1 MKREPS
7 FVAMVNSLVRFRFIS
22 GLVSISDMT
31 DKEGSLT
38 QSPEPGQLKPYLAAT
53 MQLIPLHHY
62 TKETERKGVKI
73 KRGKSPIDKAWMKKP
88 YNSALQVDYMEEG
101 YNVGVRL
108 YPGELVLD
116 IDPRAFPEGETLST
130 DNPFKRLCKDVGLN
144 VDKYPRVET
153 GSGGLHIYMSKP
165 EDVSTRDS
173 LNDQY
178 PGVEFKSFGRQ
189 VVSAGSIHPDTKTT
203 YSWDFLYPELDEFG
217 APSAPKLLIDLI
229 RRPTGSATSGGG
241 EHDQEELADMLEQLD
256 PEDFSDHDDWLTI
269 MQACHHATAGDGR
282 QEFIDWCTS
291 DPSYSDHGNLI
302 GLRWD
307 SLHADADGARVTY
320 RTLHKFLRDKG
331 AGDMIPRT
339 PAKDDFDDL
348 DPDDI
353 PNQAFDEETP
363 EHEKKGPLEKMND
376 RYCAV
381 MDGGK
386 FRVMW
391 EQLDPDSGDLDKGI
405 KPRKH
410 WVSAT
415 KFDFQNFLANRR
427 VQRGDSTVPIAEAW
441 QEWSGRKSY
450 KGVIFDPER
459 DHEGFLNLWTGWAV
473 TPTKKEDGWSLLQEL
488 LFEVLCDGDEKVYEY
503 VMNWAAYM
511 FQHPGSPAEVAVCF
525 QGGKGV
531 GKGTWFRTLAQIA
544 GRHGMQITS
553 SEHLTGRFN
562 DHLRDC
568 IFLFADEAV
577 KAYDKDG
584 ESRLKGLI
592 TEPTLVYEGKGK
604 DAKRGKNRLHVGM
617 ASNEEWFVPMGLDGE
632 RRFLL
637 QRANNKWVGRHDLFQ
652 KLNDQLD
659 QGGREALLWDLLK
672 RDINGWA
679 PRKEIPT
686 SAAAIEQKIMNMG
699 PIPAWW
705 FDTIYEGI
713 LDFDPARDGEVWTD
727 GPIRVF
733 KNELMESFE
742 NYCRRA
748 GIRNPG
754 GMGRSIDT
762 VFTKQL
768 KAYCPDLVDK
778 QKAKPSEDRIG
789 IRLLGDGRAWCYDLP
804 SLEECRAAF
813 SPLLGGDYQWPAID
827 DPVKRHDFPDDL

>member
-1 MKREPS
+1 MDPK
-7 FVAMVNSLVRFRFIS
+7 
-22 GLVSISDMT
+22 T
-31 DKEGSLT
+31 D
-38 QSPEPGQLKPYLAAT
+38 PGQLKPYLSAG

-62 TKETERKGVKI
+62 TDEDEYKGK
-73 KRGKSPIDKAWMKKP
+73 KRNRGKSPIDKAWMKRT
-88 YNSALQVDYMEEG
+88 YNSELQVDYMEEG

-108 YPGELVLD
+108 STSDLVLD
-116 IDPRAFPEGETLST
+116 VDPRGFPEGETLAT
-130 DNPFKRLCKDVGLN
+130 DNPFKRLCADVGLN
-144 VDKYPRVET
+144 VDEYPRVET

-189 VVSAGSIHPDTKTT
+189 VVSAGSIHPDTKLPYT
-203 YSWDFLYPELDEFG
+203 WDFLYPELDELG
-217 APSAPKLLIDLI
+217 TPSAPKLLIDLI
-229 RRPTGSATSGGG
+229 RRPTGSAATGGG
-241 EHDQEELADMLEQLD
+241 EHDQEELAEMLDQLD
-256 PEDFSDHDDWLTI
+256 PADFSDHDGWFTL

-282 QEFIDWCTS
+282 QEFIEWCTR
-291 DPSYSDHGNLI
+291 DPEYSDHGTII

-307 SLHADADGARVTY
+307 SLHADGDGARVTY

-331 AGDMIPRT
+331 AGEMIPRT
-339 PAKDDFDDL
+339 PAQDDFDDL

-353 PNQAFDEETP
+353 PDMAHDEETP

-391 EQLDPDSGDLDKGI
+391 EVLDPDSGDKLKGI

-427 VQRGDSTVPIAEAW
+427 VQQGDRAVPIAEAW
-441 QEWSGRKSY
+441 QEWAGRKQY
-450 KGVIFDPER
+450 EGVIFDPER
-459 DHEGFLNLWTGWAV
+459 DHKGFLNLWTGWAV
-473 TPTKKEDGWSLLQEL
+473 TPAKKENGWDYLNEL
-488 LFEVLCDGDEKVYEY
+488 LYEVLCDGDEKVYEY
-503 VMNWAAYM
+503 VLNWAAYM
-511 FQHPGSPAEVAVCF
+511 VQHPGSPAEVAICF

-617 ASNEEWFVPMGLDGE
+617 ASNEDWFIPMGLEGE

-637 QRANNKWVGRHDLFQ
+637 QRANQNKVGQHGWFE
-652 KLNDQLD
+652 KLNDQLN
-659 QGGREALLWDLLK
+659 QGGREALLWDLMQ
-672 RDINGWA
+672 RDISGWA

-686 SAAAIEQKIMNMG
+686 SAAAIEQKIMGMG
-699 PIPAWW
+699 PIEQWW
-705 FDTIYEGI
+705 FDMLYKGA
-713 LDFDPARDGEVWTD
+713 LDFDPCDENASWLE
-727 GPIRVF
+727 GPVRVF
-733 KNELMESFE
+733 REDIQESYE
-742 NYCRRA
+742 NHCRRQ
-748 GIRNPG
+748 GIRPNS
-754 GMGRSIDT
+754 MGRGIDMM
-762 VFTKQL
+762 FTKHIKNL
-768 KAYCPDLVDK
+768 CPTIKDK
-778 QKAKPSEDRIG
+778 QKARPMEGSILKR
-789 IRLLGDGRAWCYDLP
+789 LGDGRAWAYDLP
-804 SLEECRAAF
+804 RLEECRDHF
-813 SPLLGGDYQWPAID
+813 TRFFGDTYNWPDVNDQVFDA
-827 DPVKRHDFPDDL
+827 PEFPDDL

>member
-1 MKREPS
+1 
-7 FVAMVNSLVRFRFIS
+7 
-22 GLVSISDMT
+22 MT
-31 DKEGSLT
+31 HK
-38 QSPEPGQLKPYLAAT
+38 PEPGQLKPYLTAG

-62 TKETERKGVKI
+62 TYEDEYKGKKR
-73 KRGKSPIDKAWMKKP
+73 KRGKSPVDNAWMKKT
-88 YNSALQVDYMEEG
+88 YNSELQVDYMEEG

-108 YPGELVLD
+108 GTGDLVLD
-116 IDPRAFPEGETLST
+116 IDPRGFPKGETLAT

-144 VDKYPRVET
+144 VDNYPRVET
-153 GSGGLHIYMSKP
+153 GSGGLHIYMGKP

-189 VVSAGSIHPDTKTT
+189 VVSAGSIHPDTEAL

-229 RRPTGSATSGGG
+229 RRPTGSAATGGG
-241 EHDQEELADMLEQLD
+241 EHDQGELAEMLEHLD
-256 PEDFSDHDDWLTI
+256 PEDFSDHDDWFTL

-282 QEFIDWCTS
+282 QEFVEWCTR
-291 DPSYSDHGNLI
+291 DPAYADHGTII

-307 SLHADADGARVTY
+307 SLHADAKGARVTF

-331 AGDMIPRT
+331 AGDAIPRT
-339 PAKDDFDDL
+339 PAEDDFDDL
-348 DPDDI
+348 DPDDL
-353 PNQAFDEETP
+353 PEQALDEETP
-363 EHEKKGPLEKMND
+363 EHEKKGPLEKMNE

-381 MDGGK
+381 MDGGQ

-391 EQLDPDSGDLDKGI
+391 EVLDPDSGDLSKGI
-405 KPRKH
+405 QPRKH
-410 WVSAT
+410 WVRAT
-415 KFDFQNFLANRR
+415 KFDFMNNLANRR
-427 VQRGDSTVPIAEAW
+427 VVQGDRPVPIAEAW
-441 QEWSGRKSY
+441 MEWAGRKSY
-450 KGVIFDPER
+450 DGVIFDPER
-459 DHEGFLNLWTGWAV
+459 DHKGFLNLWTGWAENPV
-473 TPTKKEDGWSLLQEL
+473 KKEGGWDYLKEL
-488 LFEVLCDGDEKVYEY
+488 LFEVLCDGDDRVYEY
-503 VMNWAAYM
+503 VLNWAAYM
-511 FQHPGSPAEVAVCF
+511 IQHPGSPAEVAICF
-525 QGGKGV
+525 QGGKGI
-531 GKGTWFRTLAQIA
+531 GKGTWFRTLAQLA

-604 DAKRGKNRLHVGM
+604 DARRGKNRLHVGM
-617 ASNEEWFVPMGLDGE
+617 ASNEDWFVPMGLDGE

-637 QRANNKWVGRHDLFQ
+637 QRANNKRVNQHDWFQ

-659 QGGREALLWDLLK
+659 QGGRAALLWDMMQ
-672 RDINGWA
+672 RDISGWA
-679 PRKEIPT
+679 PRREIPT
-686 SAAAIEQKIMNMG
+686 SAAAVEQKIMGMG

-705 FDTIYEGI
+705 FDLLFNGD
-713 LDFDPARDGEVWTD
+713 LDFEPAREGEKWTE
-727 GPIRVF
+727 GPVRVF
-733 KNELMESFE
+733 RTEVQESYE

-754 GMGRSIDT
+754 GMGRSLDSI
-762 VFTKQL
+762 FTKQL
-768 KAYCPDLVDK
+768 KNYCPNLADRKRAHV
-778 QKAKPSEDRIG
+778 PEDRVG
-789 IRLLGDGRAWCYDLP
+789 VKPLGDGRAWCYDLP
-804 SLEECRAAF
+804 PLEECRKAF
-813 SPLLGGDYQWPAID
+813 SALLGADYAWPSVSEKIE
-827 DPVKRHDFPDDL
+827 RHDFPDDL